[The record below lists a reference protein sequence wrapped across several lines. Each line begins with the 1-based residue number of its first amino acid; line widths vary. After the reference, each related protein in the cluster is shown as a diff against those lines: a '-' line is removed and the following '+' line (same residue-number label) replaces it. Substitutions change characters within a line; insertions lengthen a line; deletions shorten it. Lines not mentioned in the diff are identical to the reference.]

1 MFEWFLADVQGE
13 FLAKPLVVQHQF
25 RSVEVDAENVLTIN
39 NVVSA
44 NTSEEVCRLGKLLYD
59 FLLKDHKVEREG
71 VFIAVGESEIAIA
84 SFRTDVCYLFG
95 SHSEQEV
102 GI

>member
-1 MFEWFLADVQGE
+1 M
-13 FLAKPLVVQHQF
+13 
-25 RSVEVDAENVLTIN
+25 LTIN

-44 NTSEEVCRLGKLLYD
+44 NTGKEVSRLGKLLYY

-71 VFIAVGESEIAIA
+71 VFIAVGESKIAIA

-102 GI
+102 GVLYDEIFVRTDEFGAKISIIFQK

>member
-1 MFEWFLADVQGE
+1 M
-13 FLAKPLVVQHQF
+13 
-25 RSVEVDAENVLTIN
+25 LTIN
-39 NVVSA
+39 NIVSA
-44 NTSEEVCRLGKLLYD
+44 NTSEEVRRLGKLLYY

-84 SFRTDVCYLFG
+84 SFRTDVYYLFG

>member
-1 MFEWFLADVQGE
+1 M
-13 FLAKPLVVQHQF
+13 
-25 RSVEVDAENVLTIN
+25 LTIN
-39 NVVSA
+39 NVVPA
-44 NTSEEVCRLGKLLYD
+44 NTSEEVCRLGKLLYY

-71 VFIAVGESEIAIA
+71 VFIAVGESKIAIA

-95 SHSEQEV
+95 RKLLQEV